1 MNQSMLSDYSSVM
14 YQVSSGFVGIGLS
27 AGCNGCTGQTLE
39 FSSYTLRHPASQPD
53 THTNIYT
60 QPHIQRD
67 TDKHSHKHRDTF

>member
-60 QPHIQRD
+60 QPHIKRD
-67 TDKHSHKHRDTF
+67 TDKH